1 MKIMFVNGQR
11 KEYDLTIPAEK
22 IKEEGF
28 EGEFCEWKHPDD
40 VKKCID
46 KIKPDLIIASSEV
59 ALFITDYDI
68 PMVLLQ
74 PIVNKDELKKVYPT
88 QNFDFLPD
96 KPFKR
101 ASFIKILIDKEDTI
115 LDKNKIETF
124 FEDKCVTHFDYDEKA
139 FNVTKDIL
147 PMIVSEEVRVFQIF
161 KKKKFNF
168 DPLIIDTFTTEELIE
183 ILNKS
188 IAWDSMEIVLLEDL
202 GICGYSSGIKMFNYI
217 SNYEFKTK
225 EEFLEA
231 VRNIKEEN
239 KSCESII
246 LDV

>member
-28 EGEFCEWKHPDD
+28 KGEFCEQKHPDD
-40 VKKCID
+40 VKKCIE

-68 PMVLLQ
+68 PMILLQ
-74 PIVNKDELKKVYPT
+74 PIVNKYELKKVYPT

-96 KPFKR
+96 KPSNK
-101 ASFIKILIDKEDTI
+101 ADYIEVLIDKKDLI
-115 LDKNKIETF
+115 LSKKKIKKTFRDKK
-124 FEDKCVTHFDYDEKA
+124 VTPFSYDEKKLDKL
-139 FNVTKDIL
+139 KDVFPLMIL
-147 PMIVSEEVRVFQIF
+147 EKVRTF
-161 KKKKFNF
+161 KMLKEKKYSFV
-168 DPLIIDTFTTEELIE
+168 PTIMRTFTNEELEE
-183 ILNKS
+183 ILENA
-188 IAWDSMEIVLLEDL
+188 IAWDCCEIVLYEDL
-202 GICGYSSGIKMFNYI
+202 GIFGYRDRIKMFKYI

-231 VRNIKEEN
+231 VRNIKKEN
-239 KSCESII
+239 KVCESII
-246 LDV
+246 LDL

>member
-1 MKIMFVNGQR
+1 MKLMYINGQR

-40 VKKCID
+40 VKKCIE

-96 KPFKR
+96 KPSKK
-101 ASFIKILIDKEDTI
+101 ASYIEVLIDKKDLI
-115 LDKNKIETF
+115 L
-124 FEDKCVTHFDYDEKA
+124 
-139 FNVTKDIL
+139 
-147 PMIVSEEVRVFQIF
+147 S
-161 KKKKFNF
+161 KKKIKKTLFHPKSQDKFQN
-168 DPLIIDTFTTEELIE
+168 
-183 ILNKS
+183 
-188 IAWDSMEIVLLEDL
+188 
-202 GICGYSSGIKMFNYI
+202 
-217 SNYEFKTK
+217 
-225 EEFLEA
+225 
-231 VRNIKEEN
+231 
-239 KSCESII
+239 
-246 LDV
+246 